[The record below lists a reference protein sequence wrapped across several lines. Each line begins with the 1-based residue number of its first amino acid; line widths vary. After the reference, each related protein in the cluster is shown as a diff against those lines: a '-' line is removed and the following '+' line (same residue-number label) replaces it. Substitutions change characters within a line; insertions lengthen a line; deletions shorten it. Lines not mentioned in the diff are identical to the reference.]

1 MALSINEIATQLA
14 ADLSLREARIREAG
28 VQLARIEAEMTAA
41 QDEVDAVKAQC
52 HAACHAAKQERQASE
67 AAALAV
73 KQEVLQAKAALNA
86 LRDAHTKEQHDHRT
100 ALGELRAQYKAA
112 GKVERDAIDR
122 LVLTRNT
129 IQQEIAGLVEKIKG
143 LV

>member
-1 MALSINEIATQLA
+1 MGFPYGKQPEVNASVVLPAIAN
-14 ADLSLREARIREAG
+14 
-28 VQLARIEAEMTAA
+28 
-41 QDEVDAVKAQC
+41 AVAPTLV
-52 HAACHAAKQERQASE
+52 EGE

-86 LRDAHTKEQHDHRT
+86 LHDANAKEQHDHRT

-129 IQQEIAGLVEKIKG
+129 IQQEIAGLVAKIKG